1 MGVRLLHNNR
11 MELEDLVK
19 ELKTEIEVKEDKMKT
34 FTDDMKNTYEVVM
47 KIERSIRT
55 RTEDYEQKLSCKT
68 LEINAKDREIE
79 KLNEKIDALKGNL
92 DSVKS
97 AKEDIESNK
106 KALENKLSTK
116 NSDIDAMNKKL
127 ANMKKKVD
135 FKSSLEK
142 SFESLQQQYQAKVD
156 ELEKL
161 KKGGVLDYQ
170 EEIILQKPSFKE
182 ITNRR
187 GY

>member
-1 MGVRLLHNNR
+1 M
-11 MELEDLVK
+11 VK
-19 ELKTEIEVKEDKMKT
+19 ELKTEVGVKEDTLKN
-34 FTDDMKNTYEVVM
+34 FTEDMKKTYDVVL

-55 RTEDYEQKLSCKT
+55 RTEDFEQKLSCKT
-68 LEINAKDREIE
+68 LEINAKEREIE

-97 AKEDIESNK
+97 AKMELEVNER
-106 KALENKLSTK
+106 ALENKLTAK
-116 NSDIDAMNKKL
+116 KADIDAMNKKL
-127 ANMKKKVD
+127 ASMKKKVD

-161 KKGGVLDYQ
+161 KKGGALDYQ
-170 EEIILQKPSFKE
+170 EEIILSKPSFTPVTTRK
-182 ITNRR
+182 